1 MHSCFKTKIGYYF
14 SLALILI
21 LGFFLSLET
30 SDNQQIQFIVIAMT
44 ASFYVGW
51 GILHHYLYHDLTAKI
66 VIEYVLIG
74 SLGMTVILFL
84 LRV

>member
-1 MHSCFKTKIGYYF
+1 MHSCFKTNIGYYF

-30 SDNQQIQFIVIAMT
+30 WDNQQIQFVVIAMT
-44 ASFYVGW
+44 AFFYVGW
-51 GILHHYLYHDLTAKI
+51 GILHHLIYHDLTAKI